1 MEDDWILAKTA
12 AGAEEIASR
21 ARRIPPR
28 LRTLLILVDGRRTA
42 AELIHTAAALGD
54 PRAGLLQLYQH
65 GFVALADHT
74 PVASS
79 RSAAPPQGTPQF
91 AAAHHVR
98 TAATPH
104 QRRSL
109 ALARLYLQNAM
120 EQSLRYGDQ
129 PVRERLREATS
140 RAELIAV
147 FELCRQIAAE
157 IGVGH
162 IDVITHNFYAMLPDE
177 N

>member
-12 AGAEEIASR
+12 AGVEEIASR

-42 AELIHTAAALGD
+42 AELIQTGAALGD
-54 PRAGLLQLYQH
+54 PRVGLAQLYQQ
-65 GFVALADHT
+65 GFVALAN
-74 PVASS
+74 PPPIASS
-79 RSAAPPQGTPQF
+79 RSAAPPPDNRPPPVL
-91 AAAHHVR
+91 HHAR
-98 TAATPH
+98 PAATPH

-120 EQSLRYGDQ
+120 EQSLRYGDE
-129 PVRERLREATS
+129 PVRDRLREATS
-140 RAELIAV
+140 RAELVAV

-162 IDVITHNFYAMLPDE
+162 IDVIAHNFYAMLPDE

>member
-1 MEDDWILAKTA
+1 MEDDWILAKTV
-12 AGAEEIASR
+12 AGVEEIAGR

-54 PRAGLLQLYQH
+54 ARAGLARLHQQGL
-65 GFVALADHT
+65 VALAENT
-74 PVASS
+74 PTTPP
-79 RSAAPPQGTPQF
+79 RSAAHLPANRPPVVEHYARPGSPPQ
-91 AAAHHVR
+91 
-98 TAATPH
+98 

-129 PVRERLREATS
+129 PVRERLRVATS
-140 RAELIAV
+140 RPELVAV
-147 FELCRQIAAE
+147 FELCCQIAAE